1 MSNQTYTP
9 NTEPSPRKSHAT
21 KLWIPIFFLAAV
33 AIYLIFSDNSI
44 ESPKD
49 IIIPTPPLEQ
59 QTPLE
64 TLLYTQ
70 LPQLIHNIGEDN
82 WTLDDIHFNENG
94 TQA

>member
-1 MSNQTYTP
+1 MP
-9 NTEPSPRKSHAT
+9 PSCGSPS
-21 KLWIPIFFLAAV
+21 FFLAAV

-44 ESPKD
+44 RSPKD
-49 IIIPTPPLEQ
+49 IIIPTPPPEQ

-94 TQA
+94 TQALLWMAEN